1 MVRKEEGTHDPLLVG
16 IFMALET
23 ARGRTISARRNARR
37 GSACHAIFTRARPRR
52 LLPIVRCCGSRQ
64 NERQKAC
71 AFVSI
76 SARLTLDA
84 ETLDTPTA
92 KAIAAALPITA
103 SALTWG
109 EEVYFDI
116 PVKVAREKD
125 ARAIVKPGEIAYWPD
140 GHAIAIGFGRTPISK
155 GDETRLASPC
165 NIWAK
170 ALGDVKTLAKVKAG
184 SKVVVSAVD

>member
-1 MVRKEEGTHDPLLVG
+1 MRIRFD
-16 IFMALET
+16 F
-23 ARGRTISARRNARR
+23 
-37 GSACHAIFTRARPRR
+37 GS
-52 LLPIVRCCGSRQ
+52 V
-64 NERQKAC
+64 
-71 AFVSI
+71 
-76 SARLTLDA
+76 TLDA
-84 ETLDTPTA
+84 QTLDTPTA
-92 KAIAAALPITA
+92 QAIIAALPFDG

-116 PVKVAREKD
+116 PARVAREKD
-125 ARAIVKPGEIAYWPD
+125 ARAVVKPGEIAYWPE

-170 ALGDVKTLAKVKAG
+170 ALGDVKTLARVKAG